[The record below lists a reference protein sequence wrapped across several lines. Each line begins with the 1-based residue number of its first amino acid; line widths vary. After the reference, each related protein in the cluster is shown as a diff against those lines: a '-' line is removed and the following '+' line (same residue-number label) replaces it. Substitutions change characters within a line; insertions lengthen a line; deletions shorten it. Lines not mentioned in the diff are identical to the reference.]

1 MKLTYKHTVFTC
13 YLANIGAAAANNL
26 ASLLFI
32 IFQNEFGLSSIQ
44 LATVISVNFMTQ
56 IVVDFLGAKYADKLG
71 YRRTV
76 LLSASL
82 LTLGLLSL
90 GVFPLLMP
98 DNMFTALCMS
108 AVIYAIGSGL
118 GEVILSPIIEALPGD
133 AKESAMSIMHSFYCW
148 GHVCVVVLSTLYFQV
163 FGTDHWQIL
172 PMIWAIVPLTT
183 VFLFSV
189 TPIRSLNEDK
199 VSLPLRKLFT
209 VKIFWLFM
217 LLMLCGGAAELAMA
231 QWSSLFA
238 ESALGVSKTVG
249 NLLGPCFFAVMMGS
263 ARALYGKY
271 SEKLP
276 LISAII
282 VCSFITCAGY
292 LMVSLI
298 PNPYVALIG
307 CGIIG
312 FGVGIFWPGTLSVAS
327 KAIPTGGAGMFA
339 ILALFGDFG
348 CSVGPQLAAVVSEAF
363 DNNLKIGMLAC
374 TLFPLVILISTLVYV
389 KFSIRKNK
397 SCKQTENL

>member
-1 MKLTYKHTVFTC
+1 MKLTYKHTVLTC
-13 YLANIGAAAANNL
+13 YLANVGGAAANNL

-32 IFQNEFGLSSIQ
+32 IFQNEYGLSSIQ

-76 LLSASL
+76 LLSASM

-90 GVFPLLMP
+90 GVLPLLVP
-98 DNMFTALCMS
+98 DKMFMALCMS

-133 AKESAMSIMHSFYCW
+133 AKESAMSILHSFYCW

-163 FGTDHWQIL
+163 FGTSHWQIL
-172 PMIWAIVPLTT
+172 PMIWAIVPLST
-183 VFLFSV
+183 VSLFSV
-189 TPIRSLNEDK
+189 TPIRSLSEDK
-199 VSLPLRKLFT
+199 VSVPLRKLFT

-249 NLLGPCFFAVMMGS
+249 NLLGPCFFAIMMGTS
-263 ARALYGKY
+263 RALYGKY

-276 LISAII
+276 LIRAISLCA
-282 VCSFITCAGY
+282 VITCVGY

-298 PNPYVALIG
+298 PDPYVALIG
-307 CGIIG
+307 CGVIG

-327 KAIPTGGAGMFA
+327 KTIPTGGAGMFA
-339 ILALFGDFG
+339 ILALFGDLG

-363 DNNLKIGMLAC
+363 DNNLKIGLLSC
-374 TLFPLVILISTLVYV
+374 TLFPLLILISSLIFIKLTG
-389 KFSIRKNK
+389 KIK
-397 SCKQTENL
+397 SDVEETEEL